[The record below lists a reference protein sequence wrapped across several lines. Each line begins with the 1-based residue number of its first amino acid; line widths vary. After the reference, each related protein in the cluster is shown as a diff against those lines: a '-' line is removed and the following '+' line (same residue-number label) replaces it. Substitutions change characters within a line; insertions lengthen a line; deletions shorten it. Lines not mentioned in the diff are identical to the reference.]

1 MSSFEDAQKK
11 QNFEDIYSVST
22 ELQTSMDVL
31 GFVRTSISSD
41 NLYMKERNWSV
52 CSASTGVDEAT
63 TEKLLE
69 NTVTESDGESA
80 AETDCLEV
88 KEVDVGS
95 CSSWTVCEF
104 RNLPDWMQDN
114 DCLISGYR
122 PPLVTFSACFMSIFR
137 MHTETVNIWTHLIG
151 CIAFLVLAVHFILSP
166 VSLQEKLLFGTFF
179 LGAILCLGF
188 SFIFHTFHCHSP
200 YAVKLFSR
208 LDYCG
213 IGLLIIGSYIPWLY
227 YGFYCRFWP
236 KLVYFS
242 ILSVTGAGAVLI
254 SCSDSLQAPS
264 LRPLRAAV
272 FTSYAFTGV
281 IPAVHFILVETWP
294 VFLAKAASVLI
305 TATLYIIGAVLYAYR
320 VPERLFPGRFDLWF
334 QSHQIF
340 HVLVVIATLINYQG
354 LVNLATSVRE
364 GRS

>member
-1 MSSFEDAQKK
+1 MSGFEDAQGKE
-11 QNFEDIYSVST
+11 NFEDVYSVST
-22 ELQTSMDVL
+22 KHQTNTVL
-31 GFVRTSISSD
+31 GFIRTSISSD
-41 NLYMKERNWSV
+41 YLNMKERNRSV
-52 CSASTGVDEAT
+52 CGISTRADGAAPEA
-63 TEKLLE
+63 LQE
-69 NTVTESDGESA
+69 NVVTESDGESSA
-80 AETDCLEV
+80 DTDCLEA

-95 CSSWTVCEF
+95 CGTWTVCDF

-151 CIAFLVLAVHFILSP
+151 CIAFLVLAVHFTLSP

-236 KLVYFS
+236 KLVYLS
-242 ILSVTGAGAVLI
+242 VLSVTGACAVVV

-272 FTSYAFTGV
+272 FTSYALTGV

-294 VFLAKAASVLI
+294 VFLAKAASILF
-305 TATLYIIGAVLYAYR
+305 TAALYIIGAVLYAYR
-320 VPERLFPGRFDLWF
+320 VPERLYPGRFDLWF

-354 LVNLATSVRE
+354 LVTLATSVRE